1 MKVKLSYREV
11 FISAP
16 RELVFQMLSAIGR
29 GSLPG
34 NQGESSRVLE
44 RDDDWIIAEF
54 QTTTGRR
61 TYRTVEEVRLY
72 PPERIAFRHLESP
85 LSYSEEEFLL
95 KEVEGG
101 TVLSYHGD
109 IECRMH
115 WLPGVAWL
123 VAWIYVKPKYDS
135 VIRDHMD
142 RLKTAAE
149 ARAARSHVFRRTGGG

>member
-1 MKVKLSYREV
+1 MKVKLSDNEV
-11 FISAP
+11 FINAP

-44 RDDDWIIAEF
+44 RDGDRIVAEF
-54 QTTTGRR
+54 LTTSGKR
-61 TYRTVEEVRLY
+61 TYRTVEDVRLY
-72 PPERIAFRHLESP
+72 PPDRITFRHLESP

-101 TVLSYHGD
+101 TALSYRGD

-115 WLPGVAWL
+115 WLPGVGWL
-123 VAWIYVKPKYDS
+123 VAWIYVKRKYDS

-142 RLKTAAE
+142 RLKAAAE
-149 ARAARSHVFRRTGGG
+149 ARAARSHVFRRTGAA